1 MKPRVYVET
10 SVVSYLTAR
19 PSTDAFNAARQ
30 GYAQQ
35 LWMAHDRFDLFVSA
49 LVLDEAA
56 DGDPEAAERRLAALH
71 ERTLLPISDTAV
83 GLAEALIHSGAMP
96 AKAYADALHIACAAC
111 NRLDVIAS
119 WNFRHIAGLWTRQ
132 RIRDALIQAGHAAP
146 IIATPEELMESH

>member
-19 PSTDAFNAARQ
+19 PSTDAINAARQ

-35 LWMAHDRFDLFVSA
+35 LWMAHDRFDLFVPA

-71 ERTLLPISDTAV
+71 ERTLLPISD
-83 GLAEALIHSGAMP
+83 S
-96 AKAYADALHIACAAC
+96 
-111 NRLDVIAS
+111 
-119 WNFRHIAGLWTRQ
+119 AGDWPR
-132 RIRDALIQAGHAAP
+132 P
-146 IIATPEELMESH
+146 